1 MFTFEHFDW
10 NEIGS
15 RVIFPVGSSR
25 GKIIVIGKLYFVR
38 QAATLLKFAKS
49 TANPE
54 LSAVLIEKAVELKS
68 RVDGE
73 AERRIESLR
82 APDVEP
88 EAGSRFGARPVG
100 HHERGPYTGVP
111 GYDRGSGENCRDVI
125 SFAGRL
131 TIRVQT
137 LPEQ

>member
-1 MFTFEHFDW
+1 M
-10 NEIGS
+10 
-15 RVIFPVGSSR
+15 
-25 GKIIVIGKLYFVR
+25 IGKLYFVR

-73 AERRIESLR
+73 ASEKESLR

-88 EAGSRFGARPVG
+88 EAGSRFGSTAG
-100 HHERGPYTGVP
+100 GP
-111 GYDRGSGENCRDVI
+111 S
-125 SFAGRL
+125 
-131 TIRVQT
+131 
-137 LPEQ
+137 